1 MDTLVHIGLLN
12 AVLAMGLALLAAA
25 ARVLRRRPAFVHAL
39 WLLVLLKLL
48 TPPFLVIPISWLPRA
63 EPESRVPEWTTQSGG
78 IRTVDRAEP
87 LPSPR
92 APTTTD
98 RTEPQPADAS
108 ENLPAPFSPP
118 VSPNSEL
125 ADPSEEFELEEEVSS
140 VTATSSSVAWEMIVA
155 AIWLTGSA
163 IWWTVAG
170 VRLFRFRILL
180 RSASPAPVAV
190 QQRAERLAVRLGLSR
205 CPRVYVLAASV
216 TPLLW
221 AVAGT
226 PCLLLPAALWARLTA
241 EQQDTLLAHEL
252 AHLRRGDPWMRRLEI
267 VVLGLYWWHPVVW
280 WARHEIQ
287 EAEEQ
292 CCDAWVLWA
301 LPAAAEAYAAALLE
315 TVAYL
320 SRLRPAVPLGAS
332 GAGQTYLLRRRLT
345 MILQG
350 TTPRALSRAAV
361 VVLLVCGAV
370 CLPLRPTWGQPPA
383 RTSSNEELPALV
395 QVAPATSSA
404 HQPGATTPP
413 KITTGVSV
421 TSDAGLTGSI
431 VRPHDVE
438 DAKDAIELLQAQLE
452 GKKAE
457 LLESKALV
465 EQSRRQLARQD
476 KLRERG
482 AISEEEV
489 DQLRTELTVRQAR
502 LQVKEAQIKEV
513 EVRLGQAKR
522 WLSRLQSGAQ
532 HPAGDANSPASI
544 GVFGESRL
552 HSGATLAPSS
562 GLTTGSGSKPPPH
575 TSAAGAGTSSSRA
588 GPLNTLGNKLE
599 GSDTPGDSEQ
609 RIRNLEKKL
618 DTLMEQLNEL
628 RREIR
633 RQKPGGEGEARGVR
647 RSQ

>member
-12 AVLAMGLALLAAA
+12 AVLATSLAILAAA
-25 ARVLRRRPAFVHAL
+25 ARVLRCRPAFVHAL

-48 TPPFLVIPISWLPRA
+48 TPPFLVIPVSWLPRA
-63 EPESRVPEWTTQSGG
+63 ELESGVPEWTKQSSS
-78 IRTVDRAEP
+78 IRTVDHVEP

-98 RTEPQPADAS
+98 RTEPQPADPS
-108 ENLPAPFSPP
+108 ENLPAPFGPP
-118 VSPNSEL
+118 VSPKSEL
-125 ADPSEEFELEEEVSS
+125 ANPSEEFELEEEVSS

-155 AIWLTGSA
+155 AVWLTGSV

-180 RSASPAPVAV
+180 RSASPAPAAV

-205 CPRVYVLAASV
+205 CPRVYVLPASV

-226 PCLLLPAALWARLTA
+226 PRLLLPAALWARLTA

-361 VVLLVCGAV
+361 VVLLACGAV

-383 RTSSNEELPALV
+383 RTSSNEELPPLV
-395 QVAPATSSA
+395 QGAPATGSA
-404 HQPGATTPP
+404 LQPGATTPP
-413 KITTGVSV
+413 KITTGTGV

-431 VRPHDVE
+431 VRPHGVE
-438 DAKDAIELLQAQLE
+438 DAKDAIELLQVQLE

-457 LLESKALV
+457 LLESRALV
-465 EQSRRQLARQD
+465 EQARRQFARQD

-489 DQLRTELTVRQAR
+489 DQMRTELTVREAR
-502 LQVKEAQIKEV
+502 LQVKQAQIKEV
-513 EVRLGQAKR
+513 EVRLSQAKR

-552 HSGATLAPSS
+552 HSGAALAPSS
-562 GLTTGSGSKPPPH
+562 GLTTGSVSKPPPH
-575 TSAAGAGTSSSRA
+575 TSAASTGTSSSRA
-588 GPLNTLGNKLE
+588 GPINTLGKKLE
-599 GSDTPGDSEQ
+599 GSDTPADSEQ

-618 DTLMEQLNEL
+618 DRLMEQFEEL
-628 RREIR
+628 RREIH
-633 RQKPGGEGEARGVR
+633 RQRSGGEGEASGAR
-647 RSQ
+647 RRQ